1 VRYAGPLIDYGQV
14 VVLEPGPDYLVV
26 LAGLGQTGREAGE
39 TVLAGERLGDMG
51 GPPPTVEQFLLDA
64 AAEDGQIRRKTL
76 YVEIRRSGEPLDP
89 ANWFDPTASEA
100 IR

>member
-1 VRYAGPLIDYGQV
+1 
-14 VVLEPGPDYLVV
+14 
-26 LAGLGQTGREAGE
+26 
-39 TVLAGERLGDMG
+39 MG